1 MSQPEQQQSHPQRQP
16 PVNGDAPDGLVD
28 AVLAYEAA
36 LMADDVGSLDAF
48 FAPAPTTMRGD
59 AAGLLIG
66 HGAISAFRRG
76 RGGAPQRRIVSLE
89 VRALGPDAGYVAAV
103 VEAVAGGRGLQT
115 QLWRRAS
122 GSAPWQIEAAHVTA
136 PQPAIAPAV
145 WRTVGT
151 PLVAGAP
158 DGPLAGHTV
167 AVKDLFELTGHA
179 VGAGNPAFLAERLPA
194 SRTAPAVQALLD
206 AGAAVRGIAQTDE
219 FAYSIAGANAHYG
232 TPPNPAVPGGLPGG
246 SSSGPA
252 SAVAQG
258 QATIGLGTDT
268 AGSIRVPASY
278 QGLWG
283 LRTTHGAVPLDGVW
297 PLAPTFDTVGWLT
310 RDAATLRAAAAATL
324 PAAEPH
330 DAVLA
335 LRGRYVVAPRFLAV
349 ADPAV
354 QEAFLAAIAELAPD
368 EVELGDPDELV
379 EVFRVVQAAEAWR
392 SDGAWVT
399 AHPDAV
405 GPGVR
410 DRFELASHV
419 TFAQEDAGRLA
430 LDVLRLRLDSL
441 LGERVLLMPSA
452 SSAAPSATADAAAL
466 DLVRAAT
473 LRLGSIAN
481 LMGRPALSVPLLS
494 VPGPFGGSAPAGVCL
509 IGPRGS
515 DLELI
520 DLGEALARTA
530 QARETRS

>member
-1 MSQPEQQQSHPQRQP
+1 MSTEPGSSTEPDQPRA
-16 PVNGDAPDGLVD
+16 NGDAPDGLID

-36 LMADDVGSLDAF
+36 LMADDVAALDAF

-66 HGAISAFRRG
+66 HDTISAFRRG
-76 RGGAPQRRIVSLE
+76 RGGAPQRRIVQLE
-89 VRALGPDAGYVAAV
+89 VRALGTDAAYVAAV

-136 PQPAIAPAV
+136 PQPAIAQAV

-151 PLVAGAP
+151 PLIAGAP

-167 AVKDLFELTGHA
+167 AVKDLFDLAGHA
-179 VGAGNPAFLAERLPA
+179 VGVGNPTFLAGRAPA

-232 TPPNPAVPGGLPGG
+232 TAPNPAVPGGLPGG

-283 LRTTHGAVPLDGVW
+283 LRTTHGAVPLEGVW

-324 PAAEPH
+324 PTPETQ

-335 LRGRYVVAPRFLAV
+335 LRGRYVVAPRFLEV
-349 ADPAV
+349 ADPDV
-354 QEAFLAAIAELAPD
+354 QTAFLAAVAALGPD

-430 LDVLRLRLDSL
+430 RDVLQLRLDSL
-441 LGERVLLMPSA
+441 LGERILLMPSA
-452 SSAAPSATADAAAL
+452 SSAAPAATADASTL
-466 DLVRAAT
+466 DAVRAAT

-481 LMGRPALSVPLLS
+481 LMGRPALSVPLIS
-494 VPGPFGGSAPAGVCL
+494 VAGPYGAPAPVGVCL

-520 DLGEALARTA
+520 DLGEALT
-530 QARETRS
+530 ETRA